1 VTGSVVAAGTLSSGG
16 TPRKALVY
24 RRISSDGFT
33 VLELT
38 LVLVIVGLLA
48 AIAIP
53 QAGRAR
59 ERAYV
64 ATMKSDLRNFAVA
77 EESYFYDK
85 AVYAGDVGLLHNRG
99 YQTSRGVTLEVNEA
113 TAIGWAATAS
123 HGNTP
128 IHCYLYA
135 GGAAPVGTATR
146 DGIISCQ

>member
-64 ATMKSDLRNFAVA
+64 ATMKS